1 MTATDQTPRAV
12 LQKLAHKAM
21 CEQGLLPDFS
31 ADALAEVARLQAP
44 VAAQDAAPNE
54 ARRDL
59 RNLLWASID
68 NDDSRDLDQLSVG
81 EALPEKKIKV
91 LVAIADVDAVVDG
104 LAAIDLHARHNTT
117 SVYTAATIFPMLP
130 EKLSTDITSLGL
142 AADRQAIVVEMV
154 VAADGSVQAP
164 AIYRAWVRNQAKLA
178 YNSVAAWLE
187 GGPAPAAIAAV
198 PGLDENLR
206 LQDTAAQALR
216 GLRQRHG
223 ALTFETIQGRAR
235 FEGDEVCDLELEKSN
250 RATQLIEDFMVA
262 ANGVTAEYLEGKR
275 FPCLRRVVRTPKR
288 WERIVEIAR
297 QHGRQLPAEPDSRAL
312 DEFLKQQKAADPL
325 RFPDLSLAVIKLLGP
340 GEYVAEAAG
349 AQQAGAPAPLGHFAL
364 AVEHYSH
371 STAPNRR
378 YPDIIT
384 QRLLKAAMAGRPV
397 PYGPKDLEALA
408 LHCTQQEDAA
418 KKVERQVAK
427 SAAAMLLQSRIG
439 QQFKA
444 IVTGAAEK
452 GTWVRVFNP
461 PVEGKLIQGSQG
473 VDVGH
478 EIQVELLHTDVE
490 RGFIDFKRVG

>member
-1 MTATDQTPRAV
+1 MNSSAPQPRAI
-12 LQKLAHKAM
+12 LQKLARKAM
-21 CEQGLLPDFS
+21 SERGLLPDFS
-31 ADALAEVARLQAP
+31 ANALAEVAKIQAP
-44 VAAQDAAPNE
+44 QAGNDGT
-54 ARRDL
+54 RDL

-68 NDDSRDLDQLSVG
+68 NDDSKDLDQLSVA
-81 EALPEKKIKV
+81 EALSGNKIKV
-91 LVAIADVDAVVDG
+91 LVAIADVDAVIDG
-104 LAAIDLHARHNTT
+104 LSAIDLHARHNTT

-130 EKLSTDITSLGL
+130 EKLSTDITSLGF

-154 VAADGSVQAP
+154 VAADGAVQEP

-187 GGPAPAAIAAV
+187 GGAAPEAVAAV
-198 PGLDENLR
+198 LGLDANLR
-206 LQDTAAQALR
+206 LQDKAAQALKGR
-216 GLRQRHG
+216 RELHG
-223 ALTFETIQGRAR
+223 ALTFRTLQGRAK
-235 FEGDEVCDLELEKSN
+235 FEGDEVRDLEVEKPN

-262 ANGVTAEYLEGKR
+262 ANGVTAEYLEGKK
-275 FPCLRRVVRTPKR
+275 FPSLRRVVRTPKR
-288 WERIVEIAR
+288 WDRIVEIAQ
-297 QHGRQLPAEPDSRAL
+297 QHGCKLPAEPDAPAL
-312 DEFLKQQKAADPL
+312 SQFLKQQEAADPL

-340 GEYVAEAAG
+340 GEYVAETPG
-349 AQQAGAPAPLGHFAL
+349 DTTPLGHFGL

-397 PYGPKDLEALA
+397 PYGQKELEALA

-439 QQFKA
+439 QRFEA

-452 GTWVRVFNP
+452 GTWVRVFSP
-461 PVEGKLIQGSQG
+461 PVEGKLVQGAQG
-473 VDVGH
+473 VDVGNK
-478 EIQVELLHTDVE
+478 IQVELVHTDVE
-490 RGFIDFKRVG
+490 RGFIDFRKV

>member
-1 MTATDQTPRAV
+1 MNSSAPQPRAV
-12 LQKLAHKAM
+12 LQKLARKAM
-21 CEQGLLPDFS
+21 SERGLLPDFS
-31 ADALAEVARLQAP
+31 ANALAEVAKIQAP
-44 VAAQDAAPNE
+44 QAGNDGT
-54 ARRDL
+54 RDL

-68 NDDSRDLDQLSVG
+68 NDDSKDLDQLSVA
-81 EALPEKKIKV
+81 EALSGNKIKV
-91 LVAIADVDAVVDG
+91 LVAIADVDAVIDG
-104 LAAIDLHARHNTT
+104 LSAIDLHARHNTT

-130 EKLSTDITSLGL
+130 EKLSTDITSLGF

-154 VAADGSVQAP
+154 VAADGAVQEP

-187 GGPAPAAIAAV
+187 GGAAPEAVAAV
-198 PGLDENLR
+198 LGLDANLR
-206 LQDTAAQALR
+206 LQDKAAQALKGR
-216 GLRQRHG
+216 RELHG
-223 ALTFETIQGRAR
+223 ALTFRTLQGRAK
-235 FEGDEVCDLELEKSN
+235 FEGDEVRDLEVEKPN

-262 ANGVTAEYLEGKR
+262 ANGVTAEYLEGKK

-288 WERIVEIAR
+288 WERIVEIAQ
-297 QHGRQLPAEPDSRAL
+297 QHGCKLPAEPDAPAL
-312 DEFLKQQKAADPL
+312 SQFLKQQEAADPL

-340 GEYVAEAAG
+340 GEYVAETPGDTAA
-349 AQQAGAPAPLGHFAL
+349 LGHFGL

-397 PYGPKDLEALA
+397 PYGQKELEALA

-439 QQFKA
+439 QRFEA

-452 GTWVRVFNP
+452 GTWVRVFSP
-461 PVEGKLIQGSQG
+461 PVEGKLVQGAQG
-473 VDVGH
+473 VDVGNK
-478 EIQVELLHTDVE
+478 IQVELVHTDVE
-490 RGFIDFKRVG
+490 RGFIDFRKV